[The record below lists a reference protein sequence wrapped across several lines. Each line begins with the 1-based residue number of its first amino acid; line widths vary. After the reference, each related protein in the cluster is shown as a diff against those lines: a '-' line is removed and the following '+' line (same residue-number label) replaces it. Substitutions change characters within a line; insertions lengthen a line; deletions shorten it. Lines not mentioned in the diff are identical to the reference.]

1 MLPKG
6 KPQEGQLFWMLLLVV
21 GWMMLGPAWG
31 SLSSDLHLLSPT
43 SGAPVPPALPR
54 ADHPHGPQGPR
65 HHQPMH
71 RSPTGLRAGHG
82 ESLSK
87 IYLFFTLLSGSASS
101 LHLSS

>member
-1 MLPKG
+1 MHTCRLRGHQRNCHGVILPRKES
-6 KPQEGQLFWMLLLVV
+6 KDILD
-21 GWMMLGPAWG
+21 
-31 SLSSDLHLLSPT
+31 SDLHLLSPT

-54 ADHPHGPQGPR
+54 PDHPHGPQGPR